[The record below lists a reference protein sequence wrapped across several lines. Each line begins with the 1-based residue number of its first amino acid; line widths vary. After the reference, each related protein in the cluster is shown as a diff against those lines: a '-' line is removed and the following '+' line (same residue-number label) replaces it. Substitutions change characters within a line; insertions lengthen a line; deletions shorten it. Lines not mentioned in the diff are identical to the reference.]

1 MRLPTIGLVV
11 GKKKVWSRLVYLD
24 GGSGIPML
32 QINIPHTRIVE
43 YGIEHPNNHTIRS
56 DECDASL
63 VALKIFQIS
72 IQGQKLIHFHQQN
85 MSSPKG
91 DLTKVWFFVKNAK
104 SQCKVTRVKSRK
116 GIQNSKFKIQNF
128 GVPSARVLK
137 KIPKKR
143 KDDHKHLEAPLKY
156 TSPTIGEAGR
166 GGRNCARRPRRAA
179 RRAGASVPSPKL
191 GEGAVRRERSV
202 GPTAG
207 TNRPLWHSVPSPLT

>member
-43 YGIEHPNNHTIRS
+43 YEVEHPNNHTIRS

-104 SQCKVTRVKSRK
+104 SQCKVTRVKGRK
-116 GIQNSKFKIQNF
+116 GIEN
-128 GVPSARVLK
+128 
-137 KIPKKR
+137 
-143 KDDHKHLEAPLKY
+143 
-156 TSPTIGEAGR
+156 
-166 GGRNCARRPRRAA
+166 
-179 RRAGASVPSPKL
+179 
-191 GEGAVRRERSV
+191 
-202 GPTAG
+202 
-207 TNRPLWHSVPSPLT
+207 